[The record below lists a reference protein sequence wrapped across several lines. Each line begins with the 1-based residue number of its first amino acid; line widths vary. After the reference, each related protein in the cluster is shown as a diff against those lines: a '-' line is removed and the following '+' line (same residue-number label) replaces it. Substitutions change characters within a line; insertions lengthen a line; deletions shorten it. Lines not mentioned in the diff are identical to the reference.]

1 MQGSIA
7 QSYFIFDNPK
17 FKVARKIYFGLA
29 GEEQELRGQQEIDD
43 INEYNSGSEDFEYDE
58 EGEEETEEMESA
70 LGSTQEALLKDKS
83 IEQPQKSRPAR

>member
-29 GEEQELRGQQEIDD
+29 SEEQELRNQQEIDD
-43 INEYNSGSEDFEYDE
+43 INEYNSGSDDFDYDE
-58 EGEEETEEMESA
+58 EGEEEFEDMDGQSSEFA
-70 LGSTQEALLKDKS
+70 NTQEIMLKKKNT
-83 IEQPQKSRPAR
+83 EK